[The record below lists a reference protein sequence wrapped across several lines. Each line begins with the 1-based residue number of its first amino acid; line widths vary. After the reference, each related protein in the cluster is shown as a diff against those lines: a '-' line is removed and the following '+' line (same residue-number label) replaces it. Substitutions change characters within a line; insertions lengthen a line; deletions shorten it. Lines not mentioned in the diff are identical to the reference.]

1 MEQTS
6 PPDHDKTL
14 TMQIGEILRKNHLML
29 ATAESCTGG
38 QIASKITAVAG
49 ASHYFE
55 SGIIAY
61 SNRAKIRLLSIPEER
76 IEKEGAV
83 SSAVAQ
89 AMAEGVRKNA
99 NVDLGL
105 SVTGIAGPDGGKPEK
120 PLGLVFIALSD
131 QNKTEVKRF
140 LFSGSRNAIQS
151 KASQAALKILITYLK
166 KHYT

>member
-1 MEQTS
+1 MEQTN
-6 PPDHDKTL
+6 PTDHDKTL
-14 TMQIGEILRKNHLML
+14 TIQIGEILRKNHLML

-55 SGIIAY
+55 SGCITY
-61 SNRAKIRLLSIPEER
+61 SNRAKIRLLSISEKL
-76 IEKEGAV
+76 IEKKGAV
-83 SSAVAQ
+83 SSEVAC

-120 PLGLVFIALSD
+120 PLGLVFIGLSD
-131 QNKTEVKRF
+131 QDKTEVQRF
-140 LFSGSRNAIQS
+140 LFSGNRNAIQS
-151 KASQAALKILITYLK
+151 EASRTALNILVTYLK